1 MRRDGVQM
9 GASMTTG
16 KSPAIIALSLGV
28 MLGMAVDPAAAQS
41 RCRVTDPTG
50 TPLNI
55 RATPNGAIIGRAANG
70 VLVSI
75 VETASDNRGRAWAL
89 IRPATGGGAVGW
101 VFREF
106 VSCF

>member
-1 MRRDGVQM
+1 MTSRALFT
-9 GASMTTG
+9 GAVLGLALAMEAA
-16 KSPAIIALSLGV
+16 PAE
-28 MLGMAVDPAAAQS
+28 AQS

-75 VETASDNRGRAWAL
+75 VDTASDNRGRAWAL
-89 IRPATGGGAVGW
+89 IRPASGGGAVGW

>member
-1 MRRDGVQM
+1 MGIRTHVALAAFGLALAVQ
-9 GASMTTG
+9 A
-16 KSPAIIALSLGV
+16 SPAE
-28 MLGMAVDPAAAQS
+28 AQS

-55 RATPNGAIIGRAANG
+55 RAAPNGSIIGRAANG

-75 VETASDNRGRAWAL
+75 VDTASDTRGRAWAL
-89 IRPATGGGAVGW
+89 IRPASGGGAVGW

>member
-1 MRRDGVQM
+1 VQKPKSRSAKSS
-9 GASMTTG
+9 GA
-16 KSPAIIALSLGV
+16 L
-28 MLGMAVDPAAAQS
+28 Q
-41 RCRVTDPTG
+41 
-50 TPLNI
+50 PLNI

>member
-1 MRRDGVQM
+1 
-9 GASMTTG
+9 MTSRTCLAVAAFALALAIAAA
-16 KSPAIIALSLGV
+16 PAH
-28 MLGMAVDPAAAQS
+28 AQS

-55 RATPNGAIIGRAANG
+55 RATPNGQIIGRAANG

-75 VETASDNRGRAWAL
+75 VDTASDTRGRAWAL
-89 IRPATGGGAVGW
+89 IRPASGGGAVGW